1 MSIFNN
7 SKRCLLQ
14 LQSFATIIYHCSDNY
29 AAWLLSTRVAH
40 TNQSE
45 LTRTVIGLQGD
56 NRKSWIK
63 QNPAF

>member
-1 MSIFNN
+1 MLTTVAVFCNYY
-7 SKRCLLQ
+7 
-14 LQSFATIIYHCSDNY
+14 IYHCSDNY